1 MARGFGTSG
10 RRRTQLLDAAIA
22 LLSDAGYE
30 MAAQKL
36 SDFRETEWDLGEEQA
51 VMSAVSVGHFAAF
64 VRDRDLVGRLPMTVR
79 TDGEIGLDWAE
90 GDARR
95 LSLTFLEDGRIA
107 YEATS
112 AAARASLSGVTTA
125 NGIDDPLAQAGGWE
139 WVRSAPDKP

>member
-1 MARGFGTSG
+1 VARGFGTSG

-64 VRDRDLVGRLPMTVR
+64 VRDRDLVGRLPMAVR
-79 TDGEIGLDWAE
+79 TDGEIGLDWADGE
-90 GDARR
+90 TRR

-107 YEATS
+107 YEA
-112 AAARASLSGVTTA
+112 AVAPARPSLSGVTTA
-125 NGIDDPLAQAGGWE
+125 NGLDEALAGAGGWD
-139 WVRSAPDKP
+139 WVRLAPDKP